1 MARALSHFTGKSSL
15 PSLSK
20 SNHSRPSSLSCYRPM
35 MITMMAQSQPYW
47 ASIESDIEVHLKNAI
62 HVRPPVTVFK
72 PMHCLVFAAPKTKA
86 SALCVAACE
95 LVGGDRDRAMDAASA
110 IHLMHAAAYT
120 HEHLPL
126 TDRPISKPMIHHT
139 YGPNIELLTGDGI
152 VPFGFELLA
161 RSVDPAQK
169 NSGRILRVII
179 EITRAIGSLGVV
191 DGRYTEIRGT
201 QSNGEELRDEDTW
214 MEHVCK
220 KKVGEM
226 HACGAACGAI
236 LGGGSEEEIEKLRK
250 YGLHVGMIQGMMMM
264 VNGLGRKEER
274 EMEVVERLKVLAL
287 KELESFD
294 AKKVDLIS
302 SLVESNLC
310 NV

>member
-1 MARALSHFTGKSSL
+1 
-15 PSLSK
+15 
-20 SNHSRPSSLSCYRPM
+20 
-35 MITMMAQSQPYW
+35 
-47 ASIESDIEVHLKNAI
+47 
-62 HVRPPVTVFK
+62 
-72 PMHCLVFAAPKTKA
+72 
-86 SALCVAACE
+86 
-95 LVGGDRDRAMDAASA
+95 
-110 IHLMHAAAYT
+110 
-120 HEHLPL
+120 
-126 TDRPISKPMIHHT
+126 
-139 YGPNIELLTGDGI
+139 
-152 VPFGFELLA
+152 
-161 RSVDPAQK
+161 
-169 NSGRILRVII
+169 
-179 EITRAIGSLGVV
+179 
-191 DGRYTEIRGT
+191 
-201 QSNGEELRDEDTW
+201 

>member
-1 MARALSHFTGKSSL
+1 MARALSHFNGKSSL

-62 HVRPPVTVFK
+62 H
-72 PMHCLVFAAPKTKA
+72 
-86 SALCVAACE
+86 
-95 LVGGDRDRAMDAASA
+95 
-110 IHLMHAAAYT
+110 
-120 HEHLPL
+120 
-126 TDRPISKPMIHHT
+126 PMIHHT

-161 RSVDPAQK
+161 RSVDPVQK
-169 NSGRILRVII
+169 NSGRVLRVII

-191 DGRYTEIRGT
+191 DGRYTEIKGT
-201 QSNGEELRDEDTW
+201 QSNGEELRDENTW

-250 YGLHVGMIQGMMMM
+250 YGLYVGMIQGMMML

-274 EMEVVERLKVLAL
+274 EMEMVGRLRVLAL

-294 AKKVDLIS
+294 GKKVDLIS
-302 SLVESNLC
+302 SLVEANLC